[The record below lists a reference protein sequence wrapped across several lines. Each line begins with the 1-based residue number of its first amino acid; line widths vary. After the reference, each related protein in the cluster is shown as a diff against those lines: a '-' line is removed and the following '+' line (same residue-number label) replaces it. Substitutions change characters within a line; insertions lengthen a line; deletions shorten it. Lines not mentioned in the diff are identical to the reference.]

1 MIIPIRCV
9 DGSQKWDL
17 IDLQGTL
24 ASPDGSPL
32 TERDLGT
39 LTIRSKKC
47 TLVIGGH
54 SLEGTVVLEKRHLA
68 ILKKRKREDPR
79 HGAEGEAEQAPVEY
93 EMIGTVRPERCLL
106 WNDMGTTEQPSSI
119 EANKS

>member
-9 DGSQKWDL
+9 NGSQKWDL

-24 ASPDGSPL
+24 ASLDGSPL

-39 LTIRSKKC
+39 LTVRNKKC

-54 SLEGTVVLEKRHLA
+54 SLEGTVLPEKRNLA
-68 ILKKRKREDPR
+68 ILKKRKREEVDSAA
-79 HGAEGEAEQAPVEY
+79 HDGAEMEQAPVEY
-93 EMIGTVRPERCLL
+93 EMIGTVGRRFLFNKRPDVALAK
-106 WNDMGTTEQPSSI
+106 G
-119 EANKS
+119 